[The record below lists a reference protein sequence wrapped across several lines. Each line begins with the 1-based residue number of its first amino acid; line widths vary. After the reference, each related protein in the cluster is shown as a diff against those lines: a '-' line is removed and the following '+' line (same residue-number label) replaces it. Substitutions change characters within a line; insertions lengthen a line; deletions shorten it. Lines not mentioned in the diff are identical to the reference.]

1 MRLRMVRAS
10 AAYDS
15 DSEYAMITCSVCNV
29 TSDPSVRVGPLAIC
43 PNCGSSLVIEQNGT
57 VRRAVATDTEPLSM
71 QDLARLTAARAAI
84 ARPVRRR

>member
-1 MRLRMVRAS
+1 MT
-10 AAYDS
+10 
-15 DSEYAMITCSVCNV
+15 TCPVCHV
-29 TSDPSVRVGPLAIC
+29 TSEPTARIGPLAVC
-43 PNCGSSLVIEQNGT
+43 ANCGASIVIEQNGT